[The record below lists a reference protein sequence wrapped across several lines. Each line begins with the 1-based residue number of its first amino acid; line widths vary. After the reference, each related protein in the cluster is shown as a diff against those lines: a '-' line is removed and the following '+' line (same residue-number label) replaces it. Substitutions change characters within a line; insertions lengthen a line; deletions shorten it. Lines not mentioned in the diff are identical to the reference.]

1 MSACYVPSAVTIRHP
16 DRLFMDG
23 RWVKPSTGMTLSVI
37 SPSTELEIAVVAG
50 AANADVDLAVAAA
63 RKAFDRGP
71 WPRLSPA
78 ERGDFLLRIY
88 AGLQKRSAE
97 LAYCWTAQM
106 GSPFAHTSQFTGFHH
121 FAYYGEMIKTHP
133 VLEKRSNSYGGT
145 AVVVREPVGVTA
157 AIIPWNA
164 PMMLIS
170 SKVAPALAMGCT
182 VVVKPAVETPLEA
195 FILAEVMEEAG
206 LPAGVFNFVPADR
219 EVSEHLV
226 AHHGVDKVAF
236 TGSTAAGQRIA
247 ALCGSR
253 IARYTL
259 ELGGKSAA
267 IVCDDI
273 DVEEVL
279 PSLVGGCTMQAGQAC
294 SALSRVL
301 VSRKRHDSF
310 LDAYAAAF
318 GAAKVG
324 DPFDPQTQLGP
335 LALARQL
342 KTVQGY
348 IAKGLAQGGKIAVG
362 GGRPPGLDR
371 GYYIQPTVFYGV
383 TNDMAIAQEEIF
395 GPVAAVI
402 PFDDLEQAVSIANDS
417 TFGLLSAIYTNDD
430 EMAYGLARRLRSG
443 TVSQNM
449 WAYDPILPFGGFKR
463 SGVGREGG
471 PEALDNYTE
480 IKTIFPATRAQA
492 PG

>member
-1 MSACYVPSAVTIRHP
+1 MSACYVTSPVTIRHP
-16 DRLFMDG
+16 DRLFIDG
-23 RWVKPSTGMTLSVI
+23 QWMTPSSSATLSVI
-37 SPSTELEIAVVAG
+37 SPSTEQEIAVVAG
-50 AANADVDLAVAAA
+50 AANADVDRAVTAA
-63 RKAFDRGP
+63 RLAFDQGP
-71 WPRLSPA
+71 WPRLSPQ
-78 ERGDFLLRIY
+78 ERGDFLLRIH
-88 AGLQKRSAE
+88 AGLEKRSRE
-97 LAYCWTAQM
+97 LAHCWSAQM
-106 GSPFAHTSQFTGFHH
+106 GSPYAHTSQFTGIHH
-121 FAYYGEMIKTHP
+121 FAYYGALIKTHP
-133 VLEKRSNSYGGT
+133 VIEKRANSYGGS
-145 AVVVREPVGVTA
+145 ALVVREPVGVTA

-182 VVVKPAVETPLEA
+182 VVVKPAIETPLEA
-195 FILAEVMEEAG
+195 FILAEVIEEIG
-206 LPAGVFNFVPADR
+206 LPPGVFNFVPADR
-219 EVSEHLV
+219 DVGEHLV
-226 AHHGVDKVAF
+226 AHRGVDKVAF

-267 IVCDDI
+267 IVLDDI
-273 DVEEVL
+273 DVEQIL

-301 VSRKRHDSF
+301 VSRKRHDKF
-310 LDAYAAAF
+310 LEAYAAAF
-318 GAAKVG
+318 GAARVG

-348 IAKGLAQGGKIAVG
+348 IEKGLAQGAKLAVG
-362 GGRPPGLDR
+362 GGRPPGLNR

-383 TNDMAIAQEEIF
+383 TNDMTIAQEEIF

-402 PFDDLEQAVSIANDS
+402 PFDDLEHAVSIANDS
-417 TFGLLSAIYTNDD
+417 AYGLLSAIYTNDD
-430 EMAYGLARRLRSG
+430 DTAYRLARRLRSG

-480 IKTIFPATRAQA
+480 IKTIFPARTSQA
-492 PG
+492 LA